1 MKALNGFTLARAE
14 STPGSYGDEQL
25 QLVLVPWRS
34 TSMSASVI
42 GNALETIIRSER
54 VNFRGKSVRITIE
67 DLQVCREC
75 GCTEDNAC
83 EAGCSWVE
91 ADLCSACVPEAET
104 NDDGSPHR
112 GRKARRR

>member
-14 STPGSYGDEQL
+14 TTPGSYGDEQL
-25 QLVLVPWRS
+25 QLVLVPERS

-42 GNALETIIRSER
+42 GNALETIIRRER
-54 VNFRGKSVRITIE
+54 ANFRGKSVRITVE

-83 EAGCSWVE
+83 EGGCSWVDS
-91 ADLCSACVPEAET
+91 DLCSECTTTAS
-104 NDDGSPHR
+104 NG
-112 GRKARRR
+112 RRR